1 MELGNLVAHYA
12 TKGEKGVEI
21 NLEALSQDKHFRS
34 QAVQAVVKKVKENP
48 HACVFFPSYKPACDH
63 NPLGKLINEVALSL
77 QVETLVTGNYEKLK
91 DLQNPVKDVII
102 VKQSFRSGKELRAQ
116 IEELK
121 AMGYDVSVLCLI
133 AHSGAKVEAFA
144 HENGRNLLY
153 LTPTL
158 IVALKPKTR
167 KDRHCR
173 SFFVGLFAL
182 CFKSCIVQVFMSI
195 GEKDSLP
202 KLSVRVLRV
211 RYGAGCKAS
220 LLCVWLRPCL
230 HCLFHVFSSAPKL
243 SGQQGA
249 PASFFRRK

>member
-133 AHSGAKVEAFA
+133 AHSSAKVEAFA
-144 HENGRNLLY
+144 HENGV
-153 LTPTL
+153 PVSA
-158 IVALKPKTR
+158 IVYT
-167 KDRHCR
+167 DEI
-173 SFFVGLFAL
+173 SY
-182 CFKSCIVQVFMSI
+182 I
-195 GEKDSLP
+195 
-202 KLSVRVLRV
+202 
-211 RYGAGCKAS
+211 
-220 LLCVWLRPCL
+220 
-230 HCLFHVFSSAPKL
+230 
-243 SGQQGA
+243 
-249 PASFFRRK
+249 

>member
-1 MELGNLVAHYA
+1 MVDAIIVLIVIVLLIFALKGTLKHF
-12 TKGEKGVEI
+12 KGESPCCGGG
-21 NLEALSQDKHFRS
+21 SGT
-34 QAVQAVVKKVKENP
+34 VKKVKENP

-144 HENGRNLLY
+144 HENGV
-153 LTPTL
+153 PVSA
-158 IVALKPKTR
+158 IVYT
-167 KDRHCR
+167 DEI
-173 SFFVGLFAL
+173 SY
-182 CFKSCIVQVFMSI
+182 I
-195 GEKDSLP
+195 
-202 KLSVRVLRV
+202 
-211 RYGAGCKAS
+211 
-220 LLCVWLRPCL
+220 
-230 HCLFHVFSSAPKL
+230 
-243 SGQQGA
+243 
-249 PASFFRRK
+249 

>member
-63 NPLGKLINEVALSL
+63 NLLGKLINEVALSL

-121 AMGYDVSVLCLI
+121 AMGYDVSVLCFQFL
-133 AHSGAKVEAFA
+133 
-144 HENGRNLLY
+144 N

-182 CFKSCIVQVFMSI
+182 MFQILYCT
-195 GEKDSLP
+195 G
-202 KLSVRVLRV
+202 
-211 RYGAGCKAS
+211 
-220 LLCVWLRPCL
+220 
-230 HCLFHVFSSAPKL
+230 FHVH
-243 SGQQGA
+243 
-249 PASFFRRK
+249 RRKGFSA

>member
-133 AHSGAKVEAFA
+133 A
-144 HENGRNLLY
+144 
-153 LTPTL
+153 
-158 IVALKPKTR
+158 
-167 KDRHCR
+167 
-173 SFFVGLFAL
+173 
-182 CFKSCIVQVFMSI
+182 
-195 GEKDSLP
+195 LP
-202 KLSVRVLRV
+202 
-211 RYGAGCKAS
+211 
-220 LLCVWLRPCL
+220 
-230 HCLFHVFSSAPKL
+230 APKL
-243 SGQQGA
+243 RLCHETEF
-249 PASFFRRK
+249 PFRQSSTQTKSLIFDANLNCSLKAKNT